1 MSEQFDTNEDRRG
14 FLKRVSLG
22 AAALPLMGLAACSKQ
37 DAPAPA
43 ATPAEPAAAP
53 AAEAPADAAPAD
65 TAPTEAAPAEQTAAA
80 PAEDTSAWPRV
91 DEAEPVAAALSYK
104 HDASQIDPA
113 RQPRY
118 QAGQS
123 CRSCIQWK
131 GSDTD
136 EWGPCGIF
144 PKKLV
149 NANGWCTTYARKV

>member
-1 MSEQFDTNEDRRG
+1 MSEQFETNEDRRE

-22 AAALPLMGLAACSKQ
+22 AAALPLMGLAACAKQ
-37 DAPAPA
+37 EAPAPA
-43 ATPAEPAAAP
+43 AGPAEPSAAP
-53 AAEAPADAAPAD
+53 AAEVPADAAPVDA
-65 TAPTEAAPAEQTAAA
+65 APTEAAPEQPAAA

-91 DEAEPVAAALSYK
+91 DEAEPVAAALGYK
-104 HDASQIDPA
+104 HDATQIDPA
-113 RQPRY
+113 KQPRY
-118 QAGQS
+118 QVGQS

-149 NANGWCTTYARKV
+149 NANGWCTTYAAKV